1 MKIRDFLQ
9 GLHLQPSWIEMHAPW
24 HWSLPTGHL
33 NLYSAIAT
41 PAQLDEMT
49 TPVLAR
55 AFRAASVFVDYR
67 GERVEA
73 FELAEVLPPE
83 LFYREIYCAPQSQ
96 QLKKCMG
103 RWRLALSRA

>member
-9 GLHLQPSWIEMHAPW
+9 GLHLQPSWIEMRAPW

-41 PAQLDEMT
+41 SAQLDEMT

-55 AFRAASVFVDYR
+55 AFRAASTFVAYR
-67 GERVEA
+67 GEKVEA

-83 LFYREIYCAPQSQ
+83 LFYRLIYCAPDNKV
-96 QLKKCMG
+96 LKQRMG
-103 RWRLALSRA
+103 RWRLALNQA